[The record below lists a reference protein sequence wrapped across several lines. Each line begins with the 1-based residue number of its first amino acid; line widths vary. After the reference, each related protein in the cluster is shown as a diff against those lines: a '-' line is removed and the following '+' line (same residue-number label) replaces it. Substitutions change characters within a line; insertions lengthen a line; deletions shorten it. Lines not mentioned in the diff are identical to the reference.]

1 MLLSV
6 CLIAKNE
13 ERFLAGALASVR
25 EVADEIVLVDTG
37 STDRT
42 VEIAREQGCR
52 VLREPWRDD
61 FAAARNVGIAAARG
75 RFLLCLDAD
84 ERLVYLE
91 GLRAALLSA
100 PAEIGGYFLERHDRV
115 IRPEDGE
122 PDVYPIGML
131 RLFRNHPE
139 IRYEGIVHERPNDA
153 VARAGF
159 SVGALAPVH
168 LIHLVSDLPHER
180 LIAKQ
185 RRYLRLLDLALA
197 RDPNDGWSRYYRGKT
212 VWFLD
217 RRDEAKTIF
226 RGLAGAENCS
236 RPLRASALAMLAT
249 LLSEGGDRVAAV
261 ACIEESLAFVPG
273 ASLPLYVLAET
284 LYADGHYAAA
294 YEAYG
299 RVRESLDPTAGPPAV
314 PGDLCLLPGKR
325 AYKRGC
331 CRLAEGDLGAAEQEF
346 RQGLSAEPDH
356 PGCLYGL
363 ARTKVASGACEEGA
377 ELLRLA
383 VAAAPTWRA
392 PRELLLEMQP
402 DARTARD

>member
-13 ERFLAGALASVR
+13 ERFLTGALASVR

-37 STDRT
+37 SSDRT
-42 VEIAREQGCR
+42 IEMAREHGCR
-52 VLREPWRDD
+52 VLQEPWRDD
-61 FAAARNVGIAAARG
+61 FASARNVGIAAARG

-84 ERLVYLE
+84 ERLVRSE
-91 GLRAALLSA
+91 GLRATLLAA
-100 PAEIGGYFLERHDRV
+100 PPEIGGYFLERHDRV

-122 PDVYPIGML
+122 PDIYPIGML
-131 RLFRNHPE
+131 RLFRNHPD

-153 VARAGF
+153 VLRAGF

-168 LIHLVSDLPHER
+168 LTHLVSDLPHER
-180 LIAKQ
+180 LVEKQ

-197 RDPNDGWSRYYRGKT
+197 RDPDDFWSRYYRGKT
-212 VWFLD
+212 VWFLE
-217 RRDEAKTIF
+217 RRDEAKVVF
-226 RGLAGAENCS
+226 RAIADAESCS

-261 ACIEESLAFVPG
+261 SCLEESLALVPG

-294 YEAYG
+294 RVAFG
-299 RVRESLDPTAGPPAV
+299 RVRQSLDTSAGPPAV
-314 PGDLCLLPGKR
+314 IGDLCLTPGKR
-325 AYKRGC
+325 AYKLGC
-331 CRLAEGDLGAAEQEF
+331 CHLAEGNLAAAEQEF
-346 RQGLSAEPDH
+346 RQGLAAESDH

-363 ARTKVASGACEEGA
+363 ARATFARGDRA
-377 ELLRLA
+377 EAGGHLRQA
-383 VAAAPTWRA
+383 IAAAPSWRV
-392 PRELLLEMQP
+392 PRDLLAQIHPAE
-402 DARTARD
+402 